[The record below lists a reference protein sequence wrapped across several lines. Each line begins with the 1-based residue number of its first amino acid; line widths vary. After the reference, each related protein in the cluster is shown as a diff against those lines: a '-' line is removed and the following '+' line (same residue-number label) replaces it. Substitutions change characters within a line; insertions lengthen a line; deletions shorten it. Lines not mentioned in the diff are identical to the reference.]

1 MTQEPN
7 RLSMAEKYYVVW
19 SGRQTGVFTDWA
31 TTRRAVMGYAGAR
44 YKSFATRAEAEQAFR
59 SGGSAITPSKPSS
72 KQISNASA
80 SERRAEH
87 IAHRFDVTIYCDGA
101 CDPNPGNAGSGIV
114 VYRAGKLAEL
124 WYGLYNPIGTNNTAE
139 LNALYHA
146 LRMAEA
152 ELEAGNSVEVC
163 SDSAYSIN
171 CIRLWASGWE
181 KRGWKKPGGEI
192 KNLKI
197 IQDCYAIYRRIKDK
211 LTLTHVAGHVG
222 TEGNE
227 LADRMAMLAAQRKEK
242 KLRLYEETMDIPTLL
257 KMRAG

>member
-1 MTQEPN
+1 
-7 RLSMAEKYYVVW
+7 MAEKYYVVW
-19 SGRQTGVFTDWA
+19 LGRQTGVFTDWA
-31 TTRRAVMGYAGAR
+31 AARRAVDGYAGAR
-44 YKSFATRAEAEQAFR
+44 YKSFASRAEAEEAFR
-59 SGGSAITPSKPSS
+59 RGRPVTSS
-72 KQISNASA
+72 KQKPTAA
-80 SERRAEH
+80 RERRSAH

-101 CDPNPGNAGSGIV
+101 CEPNPGHAGSGIV
-114 VYRAGKLAEL
+114 VYRADKLAEL
-124 WYGLYNPIGTNNTAE
+124 WYGLYNPMGTNNTAE
-139 LNALYHA
+139 LSALYHA

-171 CIRLWASGWE
+171 CIRLWAPGWE
-181 KRGWKKPGGEI
+181 KRGWTKPGGEI

-227 LADRMAMLAAQRKEK
+227 LADRMAMLAAQRKERE
-242 KLRLYEETMDIPTLL
+242 LRRFPETMDIPALL